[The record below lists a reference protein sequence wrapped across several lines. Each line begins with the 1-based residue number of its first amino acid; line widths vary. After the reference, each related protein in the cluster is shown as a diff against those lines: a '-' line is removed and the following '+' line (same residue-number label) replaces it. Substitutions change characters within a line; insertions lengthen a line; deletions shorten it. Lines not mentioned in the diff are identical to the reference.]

1 MITNPNLF
9 SYFFVHF
16 DGMYYEVHFWEVG
29 EVVQY
34 NIWRRQQW
42 SWMRKKCQLHLPPLI
57 PFFWALVVSI
67 LKRSSSMCR
76 SMGLISH
83 EIIDNG
89 LTLAL
94 FCVGFDK
101 STQLLCYLFDQDV
114 SSRTVV
120 LDSFDEYLQND
131 FILFHSWH
139 LVHKFSCILMLLAIV
154 VILEYLQ
161 SPLWPQFP
169 WFYSSIFSL
178 RLLQN

>member
-1 MITNPNLF
+1 MVLN
-9 SYFFVHF
+9 
-16 DGMYYEVHFWEVG
+16 EE
-29 EVVQY
+29 
-34 NIWRRQQW
+34 
-42 SWMRKKCQLHLPPLI
+42 K
-57 PFFWALVVSI
+57 VSI
-67 LKRSSSMCR
+67 ASPSFNTFFFGPWLCQFSKGLQACV
-76 SMGLISH
+76 GACLISH

-114 SSRTVV
+114 SSRNMV

-139 LVHKFSCILMLLAIV
+139 LVHKFSYTLMLLAIV

-161 SPLWPQFP
+161 SPL
-169 WFYSSIFSL
+169 
-178 RLLQN
+178 

>member
-1 MITNPNLF
+1 
-9 SYFFVHF
+9 
-16 DGMYYEVHFWEVG
+16 
-29 EVVQY
+29 
-34 NIWRRQQW
+34 
-42 SWMRKKCQLHLPPLI
+42 
-57 PFFWALVVSI
+57 
-67 LKRSSSMCR
+67 MCR

-139 LVHKFSCILMLLAIV
+139 LVHAFAI
-154 VILEYLQ
+154 I
-161 SPLWPQFP
+161 
-169 WFYSSIFSL
+169 
-178 RLLQN
+178 

>member
-9 SYFFVHF
+9 SHFFVHF
-16 DGMYYEVHFWEVG
+16 DGMYYEVHFWEFG

-34 NIWRRQQW
+34 NVWRRQQW
-42 SWMRKKCQLHLPPLI
+42 SWMRKKCQLHLPSFNT
-57 PFFWALVVSI
+57 FFFFFALVLSI

-83 EIIDNG
+83 EIIDHG

-139 LVHKFSCILMLLAIV
+139 LVHAFAIIWCCLL
-154 VILEYLQ
+154 
-161 SPLWPQFP
+161 
-169 WFYSSIFSL
+169 
-178 RLLQN
+178 LL